1 MRQMAPL
8 TGERRTVE
16 SGGGGGGARGRCLCQ
31 LSTCLLEILCFG
43 FGNLTRAPLLEKTH
57 EHVQRRVG
65 SPLHNQGLLLLRILL
80 LRILLLLLL
89 LLGQGDHVSS
99 LPFPPVAT
107 RWVLPLS
114 SRRMRVAI
122 AHSCRG

>member
-65 SPLHNQGLLLLRILL
+65 SPLHSQG
-80 LRILLLLLL
+80 LLLLL